1 MHKTYKATGSV
12 VLTDELSSYTDERL
26 QKIERLIHQNDSLAK
41 LDIELGA
48 SGTRAGPE
56 YRAEMNL
63 ATRDGTFRA
72 EARNVTLH
80 AAIDECVDELRTE
93 LRKKITK
100 HRDFIRRGAARV
112 KEFFRSMGGR

>member
-1 MHKTYKATGSV
+1 MNKTYKATGTVILS
-12 VLTDELSSYTDERL
+12 DEITSYCEEHL
-26 QKIERLIHQNDSLAK
+26 QKIERLISSHDSLAR

-48 SGTRAGPE
+48 GATKSGPE
-56 YRAEMNL
+56 FRAEMNL
-63 ATRDGTFRA
+63 VTQDGAFRA
-72 EARNVTLH
+72 EATNATLH

-112 KEFFRSMGGR
+112 KEFFRNMGGR